1 MIPMPSRSKR
11 IPVPYLEKACDR
23 AAKRPKM
30 PPPCD
35 HLQAER
41 EVTLFVLGFFGLC
54 SLFL

>member
-11 IPVPYLEKACDR
+11 IPVQYLEKACDR

-54 SLFL
+54 SFFL